1 MLEGFEEADD
11 DDDDDDGEKFVSV
24 CRSVVT
30 SFKSKTRE
38 CVMFSSVFLHVLR
51 YRVSELQLRVDQRQ
65 KLVVQARI
73 QADDV
78 IDDDVFYLNEPITE
92 QMSIVSPRV
101 ISVNAI

>member
-1 MLEGFEEADD
+1 MH
-11 DDDDDDGEKFVSV
+11 
-24 CRSVVT
+24 R
-30 SFKSKTRE
+30 
-38 CVMFSSVFLHVLR
+38 VMFSSVFVHVLR
-51 YRVSELQLRVDQRQ
+51 YRVGELQLRVNQRQ